1 MIDKH
6 CSNHP
11 ATDQVGEVSTNIQLV
26 LEEGLADLK
35 QLLETNPAL
44 SSTEAAQLDISGVR
58 VSIASEQVSFS
69 FLGCF
74 PKTPAVRYVGGGSRS
89 QQRH

>member
-44 SSTEAAQLDISGVR
+44 SSTDAAHVEANEVT
-58 VSIASEQVSFS
+58 VSIIASE
-69 FLGCF
+69 
-74 PKTPAVRYVGGGSRS
+74 
-89 QQRH
+89 